1 MYFLQRLL
9 VLASALVLSIVVHQ
23 EKLAMVYNKQYSI
36 RLIPL
41 VFSLLLLLVACSS
54 IDTLPKPTP
63 ISRPVGTLAPGNG
76 GGTARIAL
84 ACAPD
89 PAQHKADICV
99 STLDGSGL
107 QRLTSG
113 SGPNISPAW
122 SPDGKRLVFRAAD
135 ADVFEASDIWLM
147 NADGSGKTNLTK
159 DKQSN
164 WGATWAP
171 DGKHILFNSA
181 REGVRPQLYLMNPD
195 GSGLRRL
202 CPHSNLWEE
211 YPGWSRDGTKIAFMS
226 NVGTSAWVIYVMNA
240 DCSGLKRLTNGPGE
254 DGGPRWSPDGKKIAF
269 TSDRTGQ
276 AEIYLMNVDGSQQT
290 RLTTSPKDTS
300 FGGPDWSP
308 DGTKLLF
315 LHSLANGGE
324 IWIMNADGSRQTK
337 LMDAYGFGDSPVWQ
351 P

>member
-1 MYFLQRLL
+1 
-9 VLASALVLSIVVHQ
+9 
-23 EKLAMVYNKQYSI
+23 MVFHKHSSI
-36 RLIPL
+36 RLILL
-41 VFSLLLLLVACSS
+41 VFSLLVLLVACSS
-54 IDTLPKPTP
+54 NTSILKPTP
-63 ISRPVGTLAPGNG
+63 PAHLESTLAPGNG
-76 GGTARIAL
+76 GGTGRIAL

-89 PAQHKADICV
+89 PAQNKADICV
-99 STLDGSGL
+99 SNLDGSGL

-113 SGPNISPAW
+113 PGPNVSPAW

-135 ADVFEASDIWLM
+135 AHIFEASDIWIM
-147 NADGSGKTNLTK
+147 NADGSQQTNLTK

-181 REGVRPQLYLMNPD
+181 RDGGIPHLYLMNPD

-202 CPHSNLWEE
+202 CPRSDLWEE
-211 YPGWSRDGTKIAFMS
+211 YPGWSPDGTKIAFMS
-226 NVGTSAWVIYVMNA
+226 NVGTSQWVIYVMNV
-240 DCSGLKRLTNGPGE
+240 DCSGLKQLTNGPGE
-254 DGGPRWSPDGKKIAF
+254 DGGPRWSPDGKKMAF

-276 AEIYLMNVDGSQQT
+276 AEVYLMNVDGSQQT

-300 FGGPDWSP
+300 FNEPDWSL
-308 DGTKLLF
+308 DGTKLLY
-315 LHSLANGGE
+315 LNSLPNGEE
-324 IWIMNADGSRQTK
+324 IWIMNADGSEQTK

>member
-1 MYFLQRLL
+1 ML
-9 VLASALVLSIVVHQ
+9 
-23 EKLAMVYNKQYSI
+23 YNKQYSI

-41 VFSLLLLLVACSS
+41 VFSLLVLLVACSS
-54 IDTLPKPTP
+54 IDTLPKPTLTA
-63 ISRPVGTLAPGNG
+63 RPAGTLATGNG
-76 GGTARIAL
+76 GGTGRIAL

-99 STLDGSGL
+99 SNL
-107 QRLTSG
+107 
-113 SGPNISPAW
+113 
-122 SPDGKRLVFRAAD
+122 
-135 ADVFEASDIWLM
+135 
-147 NADGSGKTNLTK
+147 DGSGKTNLTK

-164 WGATWAP
+164 WGASWAP

-181 REGVRPQLYLMNPD
+181 REGGKPQLYLMNPD

-211 YPGWSRDGTKIAFMS
+211 YPGWSPDGTKIAFMS
-226 NVGTSAWVIYVMNA
+226 NVGTSQWVIYVMNA
-240 DCSGLKRLTNGPGE
+240 DCSGMKRLTNGPGE
-254 DGGPRWSPDGKKIAF
+254 DGGPRWSPDGKKMAF

-276 AEIYLMNVDGSQQT
+276 AEVYLMNVDGSQQT

-315 LHSLANGGE
+315 LHSLPNGGE
-324 IWIMNADGSRQTK
+324 IWIMNADGSGQTK